1 MLASSV
7 PDDYVFS
14 PPRFLGEV
22 GWDVSGVVVNHDTC
36 VYQERVNLL
45 YESGVFDW
53 LRKRLSQKGALRILE
68 IGGGYGALAHQIKIL
83 FPHCNYWICDLP
95 ESLLFSALYL
105 SLNLP
110 DHKAG
115 FGEEAPHG
123 FTFLPNYML
132 YKLKGEFDLV
142 VNTLSFSE
150 FSEFQLRFYLEKI
163 RDIIKDG
170 ILFEQN
176 TDARHLGLLCAEDI
190 IREYFDVSRVI
201 KLRSARRT
209 SEGTSHV
216 WSNKPLMLE
225 PLRLVP
231 RLISP
236 ATLEATFVVS
246 LQDLAWWGWQRLK
259 RLGLVNP
266 RLS

>member
-1 MLASSV
+1 
-7 PDDYVFS
+7 
-14 PPRFLGEV
+14 
-22 GWDVSGVVVNHDTC
+22 
-36 VYQERVNLL
+36 
-45 YESGVFDW
+45 
-53 LRKRLSQKGALRILE
+53 
-68 IGGGYGALAHQIKIL
+68 
-83 FPHCNYWICDLP
+83 
-95 ESLLFSALYL
+95 L

-123 FTFLPNYML
+123 FTFLPNDML
-132 YKLKGEFDLV
+132 DKLKGEFDLV